1 MQNLKREKDR
11 LSVENDS
18 LREVNAI
25 LNRKMMEIAEEI
37 KQNGV
42 QIEGNNKR
50 IMQIEKILKVKMREG
65 EKSKN
70 ENFYIW
76 KCAEFQKQQTLDG

>member
-11 LSVENDS
+11 LSIENDS

-37 KQNGV
+37 KQNGI
-42 QIEGNNKR
+42 QIEDNNKR
-50 IMQIEKILKVKMREG
+50 IRQIDKILKVKM
-65 EKSKN
+65 K
-70 ENFYIW
+70 EN
-76 KCAEFQKQQTLDG
+76 K

>member
-11 LSVENDS
+11 LSVENES

-25 LNRKMMEIAEEI
+25 LNRKRMEITEEI

-65 EKSKN
+65 EK
-70 ENFYIW
+70 
-76 KCAEFQKQQTLDG
+76 

>member
-11 LSVENDS
+11 LSVENES

-25 LNRKMMEIAEEI
+25 LNRKMMEITEEI

-50 IMQIEKILKVKMREG
+50 IMQIEKILKVKMK
-65 EKSKN
+65 EK
-70 ENFYIW
+70 
-76 KCAEFQKQQTLDG
+76 

>member
-25 LNRKMMEIAEEI
+25 LNRKMMEITEEI

-50 IMQIEKILKVKMREG
+50 IRQIEKMMKVKMR
-65 EKSKN
+65 KN
-70 ENFYIW
+70 
-76 KCAEFQKQQTLDG
+76 K